1 MAGKFCNQVMRLSLQ
16 ERTKKKNS
24 QLHDEKVRLE
34 SLSDEALMFYY
45 LELKSSYEYKKNVF
59 SFLLVTILVAGISDV
74 WRLLA
79 EIAQKALALDLSRWV
94 CTEADLSAILTVF
107 CLVGICIS
115 AAVFAMLIWYL
126 KSMRIT
132 HQMLLMVEK
141 TQEKREILP

>member
-1 MAGKFCNQVMRLSLQ
+1 MAGKFRNQVMRLSLQ

-24 QLHDEKVRLE
+24 QLHDEKIRLE
-34 SLSDEALMFYY
+34 SLSDEELMFYY

-79 EIAQKALALDLSRWV
+79 EFAKKALTLDLSRWV
-94 CTEADLSAILTVF
+94 CTEADLSAILTAF
-107 CLVGICIS
+107 CLVGVCIS
-115 AAVFAMLIWYL
+115 AAVFTMLIWYL
-126 KSMRIT
+126 KSMRTT

-141 TQEKREILP
+141 IQENQK

>member
-1 MAGKFCNQVMRLSLQ
+1 MAGKFRNQVMRLSLQ
-16 ERTKKKNS
+16 ERTKKKNL
-24 QLHDEKVRLE
+24 QLHDEKARLE

-79 EIAQKALALDLSRWV
+79 EFAKKALTLDLSRWV
-94 CTEADLSAILTVF
+94 CTEADLSAILTAF
-107 CLVGICIS
+107 CLVGVCIS

-126 KSMRIT
+126 KSMRTT

-141 TQEKREILP
+141 IQEKRE

>member
-1 MAGKFCNQVMRLSLQ
+1 MAGKFHNQVMRLSLQ
-16 ERTKKKNS
+16 ERTKRKNL
-24 QLHDEKVRLE
+24 QLHDEKARLE

-45 LELKSSYEYKKNVF
+45 LELKSCYEYKKNVF

-79 EIAQKALALDLSRWV
+79 EFAKKALALDLSRWV

-107 CLVGICIS
+107 SLVGVCIS
-115 AAVFAMLIWYL
+115 STVFAMLIWYL
-126 KSMRIT
+126 KSMRTT

-141 TQEKREILP
+141 IQEKRETLP